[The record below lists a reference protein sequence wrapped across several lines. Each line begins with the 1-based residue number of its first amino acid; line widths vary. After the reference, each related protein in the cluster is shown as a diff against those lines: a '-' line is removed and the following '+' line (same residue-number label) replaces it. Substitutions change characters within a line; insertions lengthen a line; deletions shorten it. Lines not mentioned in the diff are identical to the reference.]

1 MANIIVVDDV
11 SDAGMLVKRILE
23 RKGHSVTAFTEEEE
37 ALKHAA
43 EKQVDLA
50 ILDIKL
56 KKMTGVD
63 VLEELKKLNP
73 ETKAIMLTG
82 YPTLETA
89 RESLRLGAQEYCV
102 KPINKDELE
111 TKVAE
116 VMGE

>member
-23 RKGHSVTAFTEEEE
+23 RKGHKVSAFTEEED
-37 ALKHAA
+37 ALKHVAGNP
-43 EKQVDLA
+43 VDLA

-56 KKMTGVD
+56 KKMTGVE
-63 VLEELKKLNP
+63 VLEELKKVNA
-73 ETKAIMLTG
+73 EIKAIMLTG

-116 VMGE
+116 VLGV

>member
-1 MANIIVVDDV
+1 MADIIVVDDI

-37 ALKHAA
+37 ALSFTHDNN
-43 EKQVDLA
+43 VDLA

-56 KKMTGVD
+56 KKMTGVE
-63 VLEELKKLNP
+63 VLEELKKINP
-73 ETKAIMLTG
+73 DLKAVMLTG

-111 TKVAE
+111 SKVE
-116 VMGE
+116 GVLGE